1 MDWSKGYSAKYI
13 VTKVDKGTWGDSGE
27 IEITDGTID
36 RDATTSLLESASL
49 KVTETVG
56 EEWIRVYLIAKQD
69 GETVREALFT
79 GLSTTPSRSIIGR
92 REENTLECYSVL
104 KVADD
109 ILLPLGYYAAAG
121 ATGGQLIQRL
131 LVDLPCKVT
140 VRSGSPILV
149 NNLVAGSNESK
160 LSMARKIADAI
171 DWQIRIDGKGNV
183 FVEPKPKD
191 IVANFNSLSFD
202 ILEPEVTDSQDLFSI
217 PNVVRI
223 TMSGKTALA
232 ENDDEES
239 AYSISGRGREIWKSE
254 SVSSLSDSES
264 LAAYAMRRL
273 KELQSP
279 ARTLSY
285 KRRFHPNAVPNSLV
299 SIIYPEQSISGTFRI
314 ESQSITLGANA
325 QTQEDAIYES

>member
-1 MDWSKGYSAKYI
+1 MDWSKGYTAKYI
-13 VTKVDKGTWGDSGE
+13 VATVDPHTWGDNGE
-27 IEITDGTID
+27 IEVTSGTID
-36 RDATTSLLESASL
+36 RDATTALLESASL
-49 KVTETVG
+49 EVTQTVG
-56 EEWIRVYLIAKQD
+56 EQWIRVYLIAKQK

-79 GLSTTPSRSIIGR
+79 GLSTTPTRSIIGR
-92 REENTLECYSVL
+92 RQQNSLECYSVL

-121 ATGGQLIQRL
+121 ARGGALIQRL
-131 LVDLPCKVT
+131 LVDLPCRVT
-140 VRSGSPILV
+140 VQSGSPALV
-149 NNLVAGSNESK
+149 NNLVAGNTESK

-171 DWQIRIDGKGNV
+171 DWQIRVNGRGEV
-183 FVEPKPKD
+183 FVEPKPKG
-191 IVANFNSLSFD
+191 IVASFNSLYD
-202 ILEPEVTDSQDLFSI
+202 DVLEPEVTDEQDLFNI

-223 TMSGKTALA
+223 TMSGKTATA
-232 ENDDEES
+232 ENDDEAS
-239 AYSISGRGREIWKSE
+239 AYSISGRGREVWKSE

-285 KRRFHPNAVPNSLV
+285 TRRYHPDAVPNSLV
-299 SIIYPEQSISGTFRI
+299 SIIYPEQQINGTFRI